1 MATVANIQK
10 KYEQIE
16 RDKTYSLSD
25 IAEMMEI
32 DLQTVIEWK
41 TLGVLNDN
49 EDQIFKIKCFTFEG
63 QNYVFGK
70 DLMQFLDDIDL

>member
-1 MATVANIQK
+1 MATIVNIRE

-16 RDKTYSLSD
+16 IDKTYSLSD

-41 TLGVLNDN
+41 TFGVSNDN
-49 EDQIFKIKCFTFEG
+49 ENQIFKIKCFTFDG

-70 DLMQFLDDIDL
+70 DLRQFLDDINL

>member
-1 MATVANIQK
+1 METIVNIRQ

-16 RDKTYSLSD
+16 IDKTYSLSD

-41 TLGVLNDN
+41 TLGALNEN
-49 EDQIFKIKCFTFEG
+49 EDQIFKMKCFTFDG